1 MKIGF
6 DAKRI
11 FHNFRG
17 LGNYGRNL
25 LEGLEKFYPESDYH
39 LFSPKFKDS
48 RALDWARK
56 HSTFKIHSPNTIISK
71 SMQSLW
77 RSSLMTRDIS
87 REGMSIFH
95 GLSHELPLGIEK
107 TNVKSVVTIHD
118 LIYLKFPEY
127 FPWIDRKVYDKK
139 FRHSCN
145 VADSV
150 VAICEQTRN
159 DLLEHFN
166 LSPDKVVVKYQSCH
180 HRFYKTLDQDKKNEV
195 LNFYSLPS
203 EYLLFVGAIEKRKNV
218 LGLVRALATA
228 KTDLPLVIVGDGNS
242 ESKKELI
249 ETIDALGLTSR
260 VYIRSNI
267 ISKHLPAI
275 YQSAAI
281 FVFPSFYEGFG
292 IPIIEA
298 QFSEVPVITSIGSC
312 FPETA
317 GEGAIFINPHHND
330 ELAHAIDKLCFDS
343 DLARNLVHLGR
354 KHVEKFH
361 RSNTTREMMNLYE
374 SLI

>member
-25 LEGLEKFYPESDYH
+25 LEGLEKFYPENEYH
-39 LFSPKFKDS
+39 LFSPKFTDS
-48 RALDWARK
+48 RAIDWARK
-56 HSTFKIHSPNTIISK
+56 HSDFKIHGPSSMMAK
-71 SMQSLW
+71 SMESLW
-77 RSSLMTRDIS
+77 RSSLMTQDLRKHKIDIY
-87 REGMSIFH
+87 H
-95 GLSHELPLGIEK
+95 GLSHELPLGIEN
-107 TNVKSVVTIHD
+107 TDVKKIVTIHD

-139 FRHSCN
+139 FRHACK
-145 VADSV
+145 VADTV

-166 LSPDKVVVKYQSCH
+166 LSPEKIVIKYQSCH
-180 HRFYKTLDQDKKNEV
+180 HRFYKTLEQDKKKEV

-203 EYLLFVGAIEKRKNV
+203 EYLLFVGAIEARKNV
-218 LGLVRALATA
+218 LGLVRALASA
-228 KTDLPLVIVGDGNS
+228 KTDLPLVIVGDGSAEN
-242 ESKKELI
+242 KKALV
-249 ETIDALGLTSR
+249 ETIDALGLTQR
-260 VYIRSNI
+260 VHIRSNI
-267 ISKHLPAI
+267 ISKDLPAI
-275 YQSAAI
+275 YQSASI

-317 GEGAIFINPHHND
+317 GEGALFVNPHHND
-330 ELAHAIDKLCFDS
+330 EIAHAIDQICTDS

-374 SLI
+374 SLV